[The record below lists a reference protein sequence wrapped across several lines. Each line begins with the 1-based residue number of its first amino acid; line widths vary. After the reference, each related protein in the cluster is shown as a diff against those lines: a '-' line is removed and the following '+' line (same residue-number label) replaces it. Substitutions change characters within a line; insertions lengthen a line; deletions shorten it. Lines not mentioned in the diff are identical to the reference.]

1 MGDLKDRLFWI
12 ASEDEIKSGKT
23 TDVYLK
29 YANEVLK
36 AKGIDPVVVMEVY
49 ARSLPK
55 PWNWGILT
63 GTYEVAKK
71 LEGLPLD
78 IMAMDEGELF
88 FPSSDAVYEPVLQ
101 VRGKYQVMCEHE
113 NSILGFLCK
122 STGISSKSARVRLAA
137 GEKKVLSFG
146 TRRAHPALAPTIE
159 RAAFIG
165 GLDKVSN
172 VLGAELLGEVPVGT
186 MPHSLIIC
194 FEDEAECWKAF
205 DEVLGSETPRIALVD
220 TYGDEKSSA
229 LKAWKTLGD
238 KLFAVRIDT
247 VSSRRGNLRQIL
259 EEVRWELNTH
269 GAHKVKI
276 VLSGGL
282 DEFDVIEVCDL
293 VDSFGVGTSI
303 ADAPAV
309 DFSMKIVEKEEGNR
323 FCAKR
328 GDVSGAK
335 QIYRNWEEM
344 QDIVTLAGDATPK
357 GYASLLK
364 PIIKNGKI
372 EVEFKD
378 AREIRE
384 SVLEKLKRLPQT
396 YQDLTCKVPAPIS
409 WKING
414 SKNGR

>member
-1 MGDLKDRLFWI
+1 MRDLKDRLFWI
-12 ASEDEIKSGKT
+12 ATEDEIKSCKT
-23 TDVYLK
+23 TDVYLR
-29 YANEVLK
+29 YAKEVLQ

-49 ARSLPK
+49 ARSLPE

-63 GTYEVAKK
+63 GTYEIAKK

-78 IMAMDEGELF
+78 VMAMDEGELF
-88 FPSSDAVYEPVLQ
+88 FSSAGAIYEPVLQ

-137 GEKKVLSFG
+137 GGKKVLSFG
-146 TRRAHPALAPTIE
+146 TRRAHPALAPTVE

-172 VLGAELLGEVPVGT
+172 VLGAELLSEVAVGT

-194 FEDEAECWKAF
+194 FEDEITCWKAF
-205 DEVLGSETPRIALVD
+205 DEVLDPAIPRIALVD

-229 LKAWKTLGD
+229 LKAWRILGD
-238 KLFAVRIDT
+238 KLSGVRIDT
-247 VSSRRGNLRQIL
+247 VSSRRGNLRKIL
-259 EEVRWELNTH
+259 EEVRWELSAH

-282 DEFDVIEVCDL
+282 DEFSVYEVRGL

-309 DFSMKIVEKEEGNR
+309 DFSMKIVEKEEGNK
-323 FCAKR
+323 FCAKK
-328 GDVSGAK
+328 GDISGAK
-335 QIYRNWEEM
+335 QVYRNWNEM
-344 QDIVTLAGDATPK
+344 KDIVTLAGDNAPEA
-357 GYASLLK
+357 YIPLLK
-364 PIIKNGKI
+364 PIIQNGKLI
-372 EVEFKD
+372 EKFKD
-378 AREIRE
+378 VKEIRE
-384 SVLEKLKRLPQT
+384 SVLQKLNRLPEN
-396 YQDLTCKVPAPIS
+396 YRNLTCKVPAPIS
-409 WKING
+409 WKIDAT
-414 SKNGR
+414 KT

>member
-1 MGDLKDRLFWI
+1 MSEMGHLKERLFWI
-12 ASEDEIKSGKT
+12 ATEDEIKSGKT
-23 TDVYLK
+23 TDVYLR

-49 ARSLPK
+49 ARSLPE
-55 PWNWGILT
+55 PWSWGILT

-78 IMAMDEGELF
+78 VIAMDEGELF
-88 FPSSDAVYEPVLQ
+88 FPSADAVYEPVLQ
-101 VRGKYQVMCEHE
+101 VRGRYQVMCEHE

-122 STGISSKSARVRLAA
+122 STGISSKSARVKLAA

-159 RAAFIG
+159 RSAFIG

-194 FEDEAECWKAF
+194 FEDETACWKAF
-205 DEVLGSETPRIALVD
+205 DEVLGPEIPRIALVD
-220 TYGDEKSSA
+220 TYGDEKTSA
-229 LKAWKTLGD
+229 LKAWEALRD

-247 VSSRRGNLRQIL
+247 VSSRRGNLRKIL
-259 EEVRWELNTH
+259 EEVRWELNAH
-269 GAHKVKI
+269 GANKVKI

-282 DEFDVIEVCDL
+282 DEFSVLEVRDL

-303 ADAPAV
+303 ADAPGI

-328 GDVSGAK
+328 GDISGAK
-335 QIYRNWEEM
+335 QVHRNREKM
-344 QDIVTLAGDATPK
+344 QDIVTLAGRTVPK
-357 GYASLLK
+357 GYDPLLK
-364 PIIKNGKI
+364 PIIKNGEI
-372 EVEFKD
+372 VGQLKD
-378 AREIRE
+378 VRQIRE
-384 SVLEKLKRLPQT
+384 SVLEKLNRLPEA
-396 YQDLTCKVPAPIS
+396 YRDPTCKAPSPVS
-409 WKING
+409 WEI
-414 SKNGR
+414 

>member
-1 MGDLKDRLFWI
+1 MKDLKDRLFWV
-12 ASEDEIKSGKT
+12 AGEEEIKSGKT
-23 TDVYLK
+23 TDVYLN
-29 YANEVLK
+29 YANRVLQV
-36 AKGIDPVVVMEVY
+36 KGIDPVVIMEVY

-63 GTYEVAKK
+63 GVYEAAKK

-78 IMAMDEGELF
+78 VTAMDEGELF
-88 FPSSDAVYEPVLQ
+88 FPSAGAIYEPVLQ
-101 VRGKYQVMCEHE
+101 VHGRYQVMCEHE
-113 NSILGFLCK
+113 NSILGLLCK
-122 STGISSKSARVRLAA
+122 STGISSRSARVRVAA
-137 GEKKVLSFG
+137 GKKKVLSFG
-146 TRRAHPALAPTIE
+146 TRRAHPALAPTVE

-172 VLGAELLGEVPVGT
+172 VLGAELLGETPVGT

-205 DEVLGSETPRIALVD
+205 DEVLEHEIPRIALID
-220 TYGDEKSSA
+220 TYGDEKASA
-229 LKAWKTLGD
+229 LKAWRILGD

-247 VSSRRGNLRQIL
+247 VSSRRGNLKQIL

-282 DEFDVIEVCDL
+282 DEFSVHEVRDL

-328 GDVSGAK
+328 GDISGAK
-335 QIYRNWEEM
+335 QVYRNWQEM
-344 QDIVTLAGDATPK
+344 KDVVTLAENSAPE
-357 GYASLLK
+357 GYVPLLK
-364 PIIKNGKI
+364 PVLKNGKI
-372 EVEFKD
+372 VGKFGNVRD
-378 AREIRE
+378 IRK
-384 SVLEKLKRLPQT
+384 SVIEKLSNLPES
-396 YQDLTCKVPAPIS
+396 YRNLFSRVPAPIT
-409 WKING
+409 WKTG
-414 SKNGR
+414 EV